1 VLEHVFASTS
11 QVDQDQ
17 LVKGKDISGGF
28 MFQFAPD
35 LGGTHAADV
44 FGLSKEPSRKIHV
57 CRDDGIGPFM
67 IFSTTL
73 NSCHFD

>member
-35 LGGTHAADV
+35 LGGTHAADMCLV
-44 FGLSKEPSRKIHV
+44 
-57 CRDDGIGPFM
+57 
-67 IFSTTL
+67 
-73 NSCHFD
+73 

>member
-35 LGGTHAADV
+35 LGGTHAADMCLV
-44 FGLSKEPSRKIHV
+44 WVKNRVGKYMSA
-57 CRDDGIGPFM
+57 GM
-67 IFSTTL
+67 MA
-73 NSCHFD
+73 